1 MLRFRSPFPS
11 FSIAVGGSAEAT
23 ALPVSM
29 RTLAQGKAKVTRM
42 MGWKDGEGCFLD
54 CVGHLLSQ
62 SWNSQPLG
70 FVK

>member
-1 MLRFRSPFPS
+1 MLKDRSPFPS
-11 FSIAVGGSAEAT
+11 FNIAVGGSAEAT
-23 ALPVSM
+23 ALTVTV

-42 MGWKDGEGCFLD
+42 MGWKDGEGWFLD
-54 CVGHLLSQ
+54 GVGDLLNQ